1 MIKIQNLSKIYVAGG
16 QKVVALDNINLT
28 IKDGS
33 IFGIIGLSGAGKSS
47 LVRCINRLEEPS
59 NGRIYIDD
67 VDITSLDKKSLREA
81 RKKIG
86 MIFQH
91 FNLLSNATVF
101 ENVAFPLKIA
111 DYPKKKIKERVY
123 ELLRLVD
130 LEEKAQ
136 AYPSQ
141 LSGGQKQRV
150 GIARALAN
158 HPRILLSD
166 EATSALDPKTTKS
179 ILHLLKDINRKFG
192 ITIVIITHEMDVIKE
207 ICDEVAVIENGKIIE
222 QASVV
227 DLFTNPSA
235 DTTRTFIEDITESLP
250 ESIKISNKPD
260 EKFVKISFRGSI
272 TSEPV
277 ISKMIKKFD
286 VDVNIIKGNIDNV
299 GDISIGKLL
308 ISITG
313 NPDNILN
320 SIEYLKETGLKV
332 EVLTNELVDR

>member
-1 MIKIQNLSKIYVAGG
+1 MIKIQNLSKIYDAGG
-16 QKVVALDNINLT
+16 QKVIALDNINLT

-47 LVRCINRLEEPS
+47 LVRCINRLEEPTS
-59 NGRIYIDD
+59 GRIYIDD
-67 VDITSLDKKSLREA
+67 IDITSLDKKSLREA

-101 ENVAFPLKIA
+101 ENVAFPLMIA
-111 DYPKKKIKERVY
+111 GYPKKKIKERVY

-130 LEEKAQ
+130 LEEKSQ

-250 ESIKISNKPD
+250 ESIKISSKPD

-277 ISKMIKKFD
+277 ISRMIKKFD
-286 VDVNIIKGNIDNV
+286 VDVNIIKGSVDNV
-299 GDISIGKLL
+299 RDISIGKLL

-313 NPDNILN
+313 NPDNILH

>member
-1 MIKIQNLSKIYVAGG
+1 MIKIQNLSKIYDAGG
-16 QKVVALDNINLT
+16 QKVIALDNINLT

-47 LVRCINRLEEPS
+47 LVRCINRLEEPTS
-59 NGRIYIDD
+59 GRIYIDD
-67 VDITSLDKKSLREA
+67 IDITSLDKKSLREA

-101 ENVAFPLKIA
+101 ENVAFPLMIA
-111 DYPKKKIKERVY
+111 GYPKKKIKERVY

-130 LEEKAQ
+130 LEEKSQ

-235 DTTRTFIEDITESLP
+235 DTTRTFIEDITENLP
-250 ESIKISNKPD
+250 ESIKISSKPD

-277 ISKMIKKFD
+277 ISRMIKKFD
-286 VDVNIIKGNIDNV
+286 VDVNIIKGSIDNV
-299 GDISIGKLL
+299 RDISIGKLL

-313 NPDNILN
+313 SPDNILH

>member
-1 MIKIQNLSKIYVAGG
+1 MIKIQNLSKIYDAGG
-16 QKVVALDNINLT
+16 QKVIALDNINLT

-47 LVRCINRLEEPS
+47 LVRCINRLEEPTS
-59 NGRIYIDD
+59 GRIYIDD
-67 VDITSLDKKSLREA
+67 IDITSLDKKSLREA

-101 ENVAFPLKIA
+101 ENVAFPLMIA
-111 DYPKKKIKERVY
+111 GYPKKKIKERVY

-130 LEEKAQ
+130 LEEKSQ
-136 AYPSQ
+136 VYPSQ

-250 ESIKISNKPD
+250 ESIKISSKPD

-277 ISKMIKKFD
+277 ISRMIKKFD
-286 VDVNIIKGNIDNV
+286 VDVNIIKGSVDNV
-299 GDISIGKLL
+299 RDISIGKLL

-313 NPDNILN
+313 NPDNILH